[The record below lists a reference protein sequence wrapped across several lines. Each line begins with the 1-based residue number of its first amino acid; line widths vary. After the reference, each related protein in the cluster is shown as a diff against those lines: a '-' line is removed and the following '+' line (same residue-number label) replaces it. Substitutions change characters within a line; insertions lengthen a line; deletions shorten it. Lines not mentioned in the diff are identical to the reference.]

1 MQLTEALD
9 RVYYHNSVSAWG
21 IASAIALGT
30 FVVLMLARWLLV
42 GRLAAIAKR
51 TTTIADDILVELATK
66 TRPYFLA
73 TASVVIGS
81 RWLTLPPST
90 DRYLATAVLIVALL
104 QIGVWG
110 TTGVTFTIQRQVQRR
125 SAHADAAS
133 ASTIRAIGVGVKL
146 VLWTVLI
153 ITALAR
159 FGVNVTALV
168 TGLGIGG
175 VAIALAVQNVLSDV
189 FAALAIVFDKPFDV
203 GDAIAVD
210 QMQGTVEHIGLK
222 TTRIRSISGEQI
234 VISNNEL
241 LKNRIRNYK
250 RMFDRRVVFLLDV
263 TYDTSPETV
272 ERIPAMVR
280 EVVTSQQ
287 PVRFDRSHF
296 SGFTESALR
305 VETVYFV
312 LDPDY
317 NRYLDIQQRINLALL
332 RRFAAEGI
340 RFAFPTRAIHV
351 EASPSAGRG
360 DGAPGRADAPEPRA
374 APGV

>member
-1 MQLTEALD
+1 MQLNEALD
-9 RVYYHNSVSAWG
+9 RVYYHNSLRAWG
-21 IASAIALGT
+21 IALAIALGT
-30 FVVLMLARWLLV
+30 FVGLMLARWLLV
-42 GRLAAIAKR
+42 GRLTAIAKR
-51 TTTIADDILVELATK
+51 TATAVDDMLVELVAR
-66 TRPYFLA
+66 TRPYFVA
-73 TASVVIGS
+73 AVAIVIGS
-81 RWLTLPPST
+81 RWLTFPPST
-90 DRYLATAVLIVALL
+90 DRHLATALLIVALA
-104 QIGVWG
+104 QIGAWG
-110 TTGVTFTIQRQVQRR
+110 TTVVTFTIQRQVQRR
-125 SAHADAAS
+125 RAHADAAS

-146 VLWTVLI
+146 VLWAVLI

-175 VAIALAVQNVLSDV
+175 VAIALAVQSVLSDV

-210 QMQGTVEHIGLK
+210 NVQGTVEHIGLK
-222 TTRIRSISGEQI
+222 TTRIRSLSGEQI

-250 RMFDRRVVFLLDV
+250 RMFERRVVFLLDV
-263 TYDTSPETV
+263 TYDTPPEIM
-272 ERIPAMVR
+272 ERLPAMVR
-280 EVVTSQQ
+280 EIVTSEQ

-332 RRFAAEGI
+332 RRFASEGV

-351 EASPSAGRG
+351 EASPSADRA
-360 DGAPGRADAPEPRA
+360 DGAPARLEAPEARP
-374 APGV
+374 APSA